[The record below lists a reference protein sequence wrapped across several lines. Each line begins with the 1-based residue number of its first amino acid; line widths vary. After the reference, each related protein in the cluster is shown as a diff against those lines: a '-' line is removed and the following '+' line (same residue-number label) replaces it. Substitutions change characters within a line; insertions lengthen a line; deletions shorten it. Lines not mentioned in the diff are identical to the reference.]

1 MQNKVVYKNLLS
13 ILKIKGIY
21 ILTFLG
27 ILISIISTLIPYIS
41 GIFVNSIVSKHSI
54 IMNLCLLSSCS
65 LLFVYLR
72 KKYAYFIAEV
82 ARVKYL
88 HLQERYLQKVN
99 SLSPFDL
106 KKFRNGE
113 LGMKFFRDI
122 QNVTDI
128 LRHFYPQLL
137 EIFCGIIFAL
147 TFVFYSNW
155 IMGIVFI
162 FALPVNLL
170 FIYPYLK
177 IFNRVNSL
185 LRNVTDSGFSRVFE
199 IFHSLPFLKSISAE
213 EYYQKESK
221 AKFATIAKISYKNSI
236 YEADFNFIIAF
247 LLVIGEF
254 LVLSISAYLA
264 YKNIIKVGN
273 LIFYQLLF
281 TSTFTSFS
289 NIYKLLPSWA
299 LIKESLTSLN
309 ELDVLKS
316 EKQVLSD
323 FNFNGNV
330 ELRNVS
336 FSYNLKSIPILKN
349 FSLNISKGD
358 FISIEGV
365 NGSGKSTLLKILCGY
380 LHPCCGK
387 VFFDGVSI
395 DNVNLNSLRK
405 TISIVNQEFLLIS
418 DSIKNNITLH
428 NSKITSQEINDIVEL
443 VGLQNLV
450 KNLPKGI
457 DEIVGCNGKKLSG
470 GEIQKIAIARA
481 LVRKP
486 RLLIFDEV
494 TNHLDIESQKLILN
508 IITSLK
514 GKVTM
519 LFVSHSNQINLGFDK
534 IIRLNL
540 NNYNIYNKKN

>member
-1 MQNKVVYKNLLS
+1 MQNKAVYKNVFS

-21 ILTFLG
+21 VLTFLG
-27 ILISIISTLIPYIS
+27 ILISITSTIIPYIS
-41 GIFVNSIVSKHSI
+41 GIFINSIVSKHSI
-54 IMNLCLLSSCS
+54 IINLCLLSLCS
-65 LLFVYLR
+65 LLLVYLR
-72 KKYAYFIAEV
+72 KKYAYFIAKV
-82 ARVKYL
+82 TRAKYL

-106 KKFRNGE
+106 EKFRNGE

-128 LRHFYPQLL
+128 LKHFYPQIL
-137 EIFCGIIFAL
+137 EIFCGMIFGL
-147 TFVFYSNW
+147 SFVFYSNW
-155 IMGIVFI
+155 IMGVVFI

-177 IFNRVNSL
+177 VFDRINSL
-185 LRNVTDSGFSRVFE
+185 FRNATDNGFTRVFE
-199 IFHSLPFLKSISAE
+199 IFYSLPFLKSISAE
-213 EYYQKESK
+213 GYYQKESN
-221 AKFATIAKISYKNSI
+221 AKFATITKISYKNSI
-236 YEADFNFIIAF
+236 YEANFNFIIAF
-247 LLVIGEF
+247 LLIIGES
-254 LVLSISAYLA
+254 LVLAISAYLV
-264 YKNIIKVGN
+264 YKDIIKVGS

-281 TSTFTSFS
+281 VSAFTSFS

-299 LIKESLTSLN
+299 LIKESLASLN

-316 EKQVLSD
+316 EKLIISD

-336 FSYNLKSIPILKN
+336 FAYNLKSKPIIKN

-365 NGSGKSTLLKILCGY
+365 NGSGKTTLLKILCGY
-380 LHPCCGK
+380 LHPCYGNI
-387 VFFDGVSI
+387 FFDGICI
-395 DNVNLNSLRK
+395 DNVNLNSLRES
-405 TISIVNQEFLLIS
+405 ISIVNQEFLLIS

-428 NSKITSQEINDIVEL
+428 NNKITSREINDILEL

-486 RLLIFDEV
+486 KLLIFDEV

>member
-1 MQNKVVYKNLLS
+1 MQNKAVYKNVLS
-13 ILKIKGIY
+13 ILKIKEIY
-21 ILTFLG
+21 ALTLLG

-41 GIFVNSIVSKHSI
+41 GIFIDSIVSKHSI
-54 IMNLCLLSSCS
+54 IFILCILSFSS
-65 LLFVYLR
+65 LLLVYLR
-72 KKYAYFIAEV
+72 KKYAYFIARV
-82 ARVKYL
+82 AKIKYL
-88 HLQERYLQKVN
+88 YLQEQYLQKVN

-106 KKFRNGE
+106 EKFRNGE

-122 QNVTDI
+122 QNATDI

-199 IFHSLPFLKSISAE
+199 IFYSLPFLKSISAE
-213 EYYQKESK
+213 GYYQKQSK
-221 AKFATIAKISYKNSI
+221 SKFIKITKISYKNSI

-247 LLVIGEF
+247 LLVIGES

-299 LIKESLTSLN
+299 LIKESLASLN

-336 FSYNLKSIPILKN
+336 FAYNLKSKPIIKN

-365 NGSGKSTLLKILCGY
+365 NGSGKTTLLKILCGY
-380 LHPCCGK
+380 LKPCSGN
-387 VFFDGVSI
+387 VFFDGICI

-494 TNHLDIESQKLILN
+494 TNHLDMESQKLILN

>member
-1 MQNKVVYKNLLS
+1 MQNKAAYKNILS
-13 ILKIKGIY
+13 ILKIKEIY
-21 ILTFLG
+21 ALTLLG

-41 GIFVNSIVSKHSI
+41 GIFIDSIVSKHSI
-54 IMNLCLLSSCS
+54 IFILCILSFSS
-65 LLFVYLR
+65 LLLVYLR
-72 KKYAYFIAEV
+72 KKYAYFIARV
-82 ARVKYL
+82 AKIKYL
-88 HLQERYLQKVN
+88 YLQEQYLQKVN

-106 KKFRNGE
+106 EKFRNGE

-199 IFHSLPFLKSISAE
+199 IFYSLPFLKSISAE
-213 EYYQKESK
+213 GYYQKQSK
-221 AKFATIAKISYKNSI
+221 SKFIKITKISYKNSI

-247 LLVIGEF
+247 LLVIGES

-299 LIKESLTSLN
+299 LIKESLASLN

>member
-1 MQNKVVYKNLLS
+1 MQNKAVYKNVLS

-21 ILTFLG
+21 SLTFLG
-27 ILISIISTLIPYIS
+27 IFISIISTLIPYIS
-41 GIFVNSIVSKHSI
+41 GIFINSIVSRHSI
-54 IMNLCLLSSCS
+54 VLTLFLLISCNLLLI
-65 LLFVYLR
+65 YLR
-72 KKYAYFIAEV
+72 KKYAYLIAKV
-82 ARVKYL
+82 ARAKYL

-106 KKFRNGE
+106 EKFRNGE

-128 LRHFYPQLL
+128 LRRFYPQLL
-137 EIFCGIIFAL
+137 EIFCGIFFAL
-147 TFVFYSNW
+147 SFVFYSNW
-155 IMGIVFI
+155 IMGVVFI
-162 FALPVNLL
+162 IVLPVNLL
-170 FIYPYLK
+170 FICPYLK
-177 IFNRVNSL
+177 IFDRVNSL
-185 LRNVTDSGFSRVFE
+185 FRSATDNGFSRVFE
-199 IFHSLPFLKSISAE
+199 IFYSLPFLKSISAE
-213 EYYQKESK
+213 KYYQKESK
-221 AKFATIAKISYKNSI
+221 SKFIKITKISYKNSI

-247 LLVIGEF
+247 LLVIGES

-299 LIKESLTSLN
+299 LIKESLASLN

-336 FSYNLKSIPILKN
+336 FSYNLESIPILKN

-395 DNVNLNSLRK
+395 DNVNLNSLRE

-486 RLLIFDEV
+486 RLLIFDEI
-494 TNHLDIESQKLILN
+494 TNHLDQESQKTILN
-508 IITSLK
+508 IITSLR
-514 GKVTM
+514 GKVTI
-519 LFVSHSNQINLGFDK
+519 LFVSHSNQTNLDFDK
-534 IIRLNL
+534 IVNL
-540 NNYNIYNKKN
+540 NEK

>member
-1 MQNKVVYKNLLS
+1 MQNKAVYKNVLS
-13 ILKIKGIY
+13 ILKIKEIY
-21 ILTFLG
+21 ALTLLG

-41 GIFVNSIVSKHSI
+41 GIFIDSIVSKHSI
-54 IMNLCLLSSCS
+54 IFILCILSFSS
-65 LLFVYLR
+65 LLLVYLR
-72 KKYAYFIAEV
+72 KKYAYFIARV
-82 ARVKYL
+82 AKIKYL
-88 HLQERYLQKVN
+88 YLQEQYLQKVN

-106 KKFRNGE
+106 EKFRNGE

-122 QNVTDI
+122 QNATDI

-137 EIFCGIIFAL
+137 EIFCGIIFTL

-199 IFHSLPFLKSISAE
+199 IFYSLPFLKSISAE
-213 EYYQKESK
+213 GYYQKQSK
-221 AKFATIAKISYKNSI
+221 SKFIKITKISYKNSI

-247 LLVIGEF
+247 LLVIGES

-299 LIKESLTSLN
+299 LIKESLASLN

-395 DNVNLNSLRK
+395 DNVNLNSLRE

-486 RLLIFDEV
+486 RLLIFDEI
-494 TNHLDIESQKLILN
+494 TNHLDQESQKTILN
-508 IITSLK
+508 IITSLR
-514 GKVTM
+514 GKVTI
-519 LFVSHSNQINLGFDK
+519 LFVSHSNQTNLDFDK
-534 IIRLNL
+534 IVNL
-540 NNYNIYNKKN
+540 NEK